1 MNKPF
6 QFKKFRIEQDLCAM
20 KVGTDGILLGSWT
33 SIEYSPDYIL
43 DIGAGTGLLSLM
55 LAQRCPNASIHSID
69 IDKKA
74 HIQSTHNYKASPWRE
89 RLTSYHTSLNDFKQ
103 VDGRRYDLIICNP
116 PFFKE
121 NYKTMDV
128 QRDLARFQDAMPFD
142 NLLQRVASLLNPL
155 GSFSLIIPYTE
166 EAHFISLA
174 SQESL
179 YPYRITRIKGTPTS
193 PIIRSLIQLSSR
205 KKETVDND
213 LIIEYTRHNYTED
226 FIQLT
231 QNFYINM

>member
-6 QFKKFRIEQDLCAM
+6 RFKKFSVAQDQCAM

-33 SIEYSPDYIL
+33 SIEYAPDFVL

-74 HIQSTHNYKASPWRE
+74 HIQSTRNYEASPWRD
-89 RLTSYHTSLNDFKQ
+89 RLTSYHTSLNDFEPL
-103 VDGRRYDLIICNP
+103 DEHRYDLIICNP

-121 NYKTMDV
+121 NYKTLNI

-142 NLLQRVASLLNPL
+142 ILLSRVASMLDPQ
-155 GSFSLIIPYTE
+155 GSFSLIIPYSE

-179 YPYRITRIKGTPTS
+179 YPYRVTRIKGTPSS
-193 PIIRSLIQLSSR
+193 PIKRSLLQLSFQ
-205 KKETVDND
+205 KKAALYND
-213 LIIEYTRHNYTED
+213 LIIEYTRHEYTED

-231 QNFYINM
+231 QQFYESM